1 MNALQILRPTD
12 RFLAVVLAVVTA
24 ATLLLATEAHAFCSL
39 FCIHGDRMIE
49 TEICAG
55 RG

>member
-1 MNALQILRPTD
+1 MNALMTLPTTE
-12 RFLAVVLAVVTA
+12 RLLGITLVALTA
-24 ATLLLATEAHAFCSL
+24 ATILLAAEAHAFCNL
-39 FCIHGDRMIE
+39 FCIHGTPMVE

>member
-1 MNALQILRPTD
+1 MNALRTLPQTD
-12 RFLAVVLAVVTA
+12 RLLGITLAALTV
-24 ATLLLATEAHAFCSL
+24 ATILLAAEADAFCNL
-39 FCIHGDRMIE
+39 FCIHGTPMVE

>member
-1 MNALQILRPTD
+1 MTAIRTFPQTD
-12 RFLAVVLAVVTA
+12 RLLGIALAALTA
-24 ATLLLATEAHAFCSL
+24 ATILLAAEAHAFCNL
-39 FCIHGDRMIE
+39 FCIHGTPMVE

>member
-1 MNALQILRPTD
+1 MTALRTLSATD
-12 RFLAVVLAVVTA
+12 RLLGMTLVALTA
-24 ATLLLATEAHAFCSL
+24 ATMLIAAEAHAFCNL
-39 FCIHGDRMIE
+39 FCIHGTPMVE

>member
-1 MNALQILRPTD
+1 MSALMTLPATD
-12 RFLAVVLAVVTA
+12 RLLGMTLAVLTA
-24 ATLLLATEAHAFCSL
+24 ATILLAAEAHAFCDL
-39 FCIHGDRMIE
+39 FCIHGMPMVE

>member
-1 MNALQILRPTD
+1 MNAIQTLLPTD
-12 RFLAVVLAVVTA
+12 RLLSAVLIALTA
-24 ATLLLATEAHAFCSL
+24 ATILLATEAHAFCNL
-39 FCIHGDRMIE
+39 FCIHGMPVVD

>member
-1 MNALQILRPTD
+1 MTNIRTLPATD
-12 RFLAVVLAVVTA
+12 RLLGATLIVLSA
-24 ATLLLATEAHAFCSL
+24 ATILLAAEAHAFCNL
-39 FCIHGDRMIE
+39 FCIHGMPMVE

>member
-1 MNALQILRPTD
+1 MNAIQTLLPTD
-12 RFLAVVLAVVTA
+12 RLLLAVLIALTA
-24 ATLLLATEAHAFCSL
+24 ATILLTTEAHAFCNL
-39 FCIHGDRMIE
+39 FCIHGMPVVD

>member
-1 MNALQILRPTD
+1 MNALMTLPTTD
-12 RFLAVVLAVVTA
+12 RLLGITLAALTV
-24 ATLLLATEAHAFCSL
+24 ATILLAAEAHAFCNL
-39 FCIHGDRMIE
+39 FCIHGTPMVE